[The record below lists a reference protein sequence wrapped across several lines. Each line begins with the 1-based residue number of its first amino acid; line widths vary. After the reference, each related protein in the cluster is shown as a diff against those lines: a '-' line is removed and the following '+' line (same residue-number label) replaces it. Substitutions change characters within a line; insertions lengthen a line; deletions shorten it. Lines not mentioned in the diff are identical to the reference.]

1 MELLAIGFLG
11 GVCFTFVIAGAAV
24 YYDDRVHKGKSD
36 ADPDVRLYVL
46 SRHRNRRSTKRI
58 YTEVEDVKRY

>member
-1 MELLAIGFLG
+1 MELIAIGFLG

-36 ADPDVRLYVL
+36 VDPDVRLYVL
-46 SRHRNRRSTKRI
+46 SRHRNRRGTK
-58 YTEVEDVKRY
+58 